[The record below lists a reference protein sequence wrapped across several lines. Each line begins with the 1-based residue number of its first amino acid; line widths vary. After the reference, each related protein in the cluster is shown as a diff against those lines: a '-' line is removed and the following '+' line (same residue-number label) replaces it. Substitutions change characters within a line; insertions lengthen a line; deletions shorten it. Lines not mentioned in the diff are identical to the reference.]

1 MSVEFTDV
9 TELAGTQVSSE
20 QLARMSHRY
29 HWAQGFC
36 RGKDV
41 VEVACGSGQGLGLL
55 SSVSKSLEAGD
66 YSEEILSVPRAHY
79 GSRIP
84 LKNFDAQRLPFERAS
99 KDVVIIFEAIYY
111 VPDVARFVQE
121 CRRVLRA
128 GGSVLVAT
136 ANKDLWDFN
145 PSPLS
150 YRYYG
155 AADLTALLR
164 NAGFEVELYGYMP
177 VTGVST
183 RQRIL
188 RPLKKVAVK
197 VGVMPKTL
205 AGKRFLK
212 KLVFGRLVEMP
223 SELSQSN
230 QDLEPPTPLS
240 PDRPDRVHKVL
251 YCRATLPG

>member
-1 MSVEFTDV
+1 
-9 TELAGTQVSSE
+9 
-20 QLARMSHRY
+20 MSHRY
-29 HWAQGFC
+29 HWAQAFC

-55 SSVSKSLEAGD
+55 SSVSRSLEAGD
-66 YSEEILSVPRAHY
+66 YSEEILSITRAHY

-84 LKNFDAQRLPFERAS
+84 LKTFDAQRLPFAQAS

-111 VPDVARFVQE
+111 VPDVGRFVQE

-150 YRYYG
+150 FRYYG
-155 AADLTALLR
+155 AADLAAVFR
-164 NAGFEVELYGYMP
+164 KAGFEVELFGYMP
-177 VTGVST
+177 MMGVSM

-188 RPLKKVAVK
+188 RPLKRLAVK
-197 VGVMPKTL
+197 IGVMPKTL

-212 KLVFGRLVEMP
+212 TLVFGRLVEMP
-223 SELSQSN
+223 SELPQSN
-230 QDLEPPTPLS
+230 QDLDLPTRLP

-251 YCRATLPG
+251 YCRAKLPG